1 MISANYIR
9 EMIDTF
15 EKNPPN
21 THFQRGYLAALQELL
36 RVAEA
41 NL

>member
-1 MISANYIR
+1 MISAEYLR
-9 EMIDTF
+9 EMIEQFD
-15 EKNPPN
+15 KDPPD